1 MGIFNIW
8 VNVLL
13 NFIINNLIVIES
25 IEEKIIKENLLIE
38 DFDIDVGVVIL
49 IYEFIELLSIG
60 ILKLDNIILE
70 VVNIFI

>member
-25 IEEKIIKENLLIE
+25 IEEKIINENLLIE

>member
-25 IEEKIIKENLLIE
+25 IEEKIINENLLIE

-49 IYEFIELLSIG
+49 VYEFIELLSIG
-60 ILKLDNIILE
+60 ILKLDNIVLE